1 MNITLAE
8 EHSGRAGNERSFSK
22 ASVLVGRDANEC
34 DVSFENTR
42 YPMVSRKHAELRWQG
57 GKWSVADLGSSF
69 GTYINGQKIDGTAE
83 IAVGDQIQFGL
94 DGPSVRVIWFEV
106 ESDAEWAIDAI
117 PTPPGVRQPEKPEA
131 PSSVITPQH
140 FTAEKQSA
148 PSPLPAARFEFV
160 GVSSRPDLTLTQPLI
175 WIGRDPTCEIVFDA
189 SSATVSR
196 RHASIAD
203 EGPEL
208 TIADNNS
215 FNGTLVNGQ
224 RISSPVTLHHGDEV
238 QFGLGGPVIRLNSPQ
253 RIALDGPGSAV
264 PRKPVT
270 PAAVGEIS
278 SKTMVV
284 QLDRKAAVRADESS
298 KPQLLMTMGFD
309 GKSTLTIGR
318 GEGNDIRLD
327 GLQISNRHARL
338 QSSPS
343 DIVIEDLNSTNG
355 LFVNGTKAAKQ
366 SIGRDDSVQIGT
378 FLIRVE
384 PSGEIGVYDTRSKTR
399 IDVVALTRDVK
410 GRFGSGKIRLFDSI
424 SLSIR
429 PNEFVGLLGPSGA
442 GKSTLMEALAGVHPA
457 TAGNVL
463 INNLD
468 LYRHLDSL
476 KQSIGYVPQDDIIHR
491 ELTVYRTLYYVA
503 KLRLSRDVSSA
514 EISAMID
521 EVLDVTG
528 LTDRRD
534 VAVHKLSGGQRK
546 RVSIAVELVTK
557 PSVIFLDEPTSGLDP
572 ATEDKIMKL
581 FRNIAESGRTVIMTT
596 HAMENVRLFD
606 KIVVLMR
613 GRLVFFGKP
622 DEALKHLGA
631 ANFKELYEKLEDTAD
646 GESNGKGGTAVERAD
661 RASAGWQQK
670 FAATPQ
676 YRDYIAE
683 PLKELGGL
691 PKSGTGKRRRLGIF
705 GSIRQ
710 WVTLS
715 RRYVEVLFKDKL
727 NLFILL
733 AQAPIIALMTFF
745 AMNRELPR
753 DFVYFVVALVAIWFG
768 LSVAAREIIRER
780 PVYRR
785 ERMFNLGILPYLTS
799 KLFVLG
805 VIVTVQ
811 CFFLF
816 VPLKIFDLAGV
827 MSMPGE
833 FFGAAQLWA
842 MLLTAGVG
850 VALGLFVSA
859 VVRTPEVAT
868 SIIPLIL
875 IPQILFSGLVGV
887 PTGISKVAGLLMP
900 SVWAFDT
907 MKRFSTLDTLE
918 PEGAKPRGETK
929 GLGLYEYIESEND
942 RTLEK
947 AERDVEDFKRLA
959 AGEPYDGSPESP
971 LNEKITVPEMKK
983 LPADRSGYVTFL
995 HSWMNEILNQFVLM
1009 LMFGLLVIATLIALK
1024 LKDRE

>member
-1 MNITLAE
+1 MNIILAE
-8 EHSGRAGNERSFSK
+8 EHNGRDGNESSFSK
-22 ASVLVGRDANEC
+22 ASILVGRDANDC
-34 DVSFENTR
+34 DVSFDNSR

-57 GKWSVADLGSSF
+57 GKWSVADLGSSY
-69 GTYINGQKIDGTAE
+69 GTYINGQKIDGTAG
-83 IAVGDQIQFGL
+83 IAVGDRVQFGL
-94 DGPSVRVIWFEV
+94 DGPAVRIIWFEV
-106 ESDAEWAIDAI
+106 ESDADWEIDAT
-117 PTPPGVRQPEKPEA
+117 PTPPGFRQPTRPANSSVFTPEKLATEKP
-131 PSSVITPQH
+131 
-140 FTAEKQSA
+140 SA
-148 PSPLPAARFEFV
+148 PSPMTAARFEFI
-160 GVSSRPDLTLTQPLI
+160 GGPARPDLTLTQPLI
-175 WIGRDPTCEIVFDA
+175 WIGRDPGCEIVFDA
-189 SSATVSR
+189 SSTTVSR
-196 RHASIAD
+196 KHASIAND
-203 EGPEL
+203 GREL

-224 RISSPVTLHHGDEV
+224 RISSPISLHHGDEV

-253 RIALDGPGSAV
+253 RIASDGPV
-264 PRKPVT
+264 QRKPVQNLVE
-270 PAAVGEIS
+270 PIS
-278 SKTMVV
+278 SKTMVA
-284 QLDRKAAVRADESS
+284 QLDRKATSRADDSAE
-298 KPQLLMTMGFD
+298 PQLLMTLGFD
-309 GKSTLTIGR
+309 GKNTLTIGR

-327 GLQISNRHARL
+327 GLQISNRHARI
-338 QSSPS
+338 QSSFS
-343 DIVIEDLNSTNG
+343 GVVIEDLNSTNG
-355 LFVNGTKAAKQ
+355 LFVNGSKATKQ
-366 SIGRDDSVQIGT
+366 GINISDSVQIGT
-378 FLIRVE
+378 FLIRLE
-384 PSGEIGVYDTRSKTR
+384 PSGTIGVYDTRSKTR
-399 IDVVALTRDVK
+399 IDVVSLTRDVK
-410 GRFGSGKIRLFDSI
+410 GRFGSGKVRLFNSV
-424 SLSIR
+424 SLSIK
-429 PNEFVGLLGPSGA
+429 PNEFIGLLGPSGA
-442 GKSTLMEALAGVHPA
+442 GKSTLMEALAGVRPA

-463 INNLD
+463 INNHD

-581 FRNIAESGRTVIMTT
+581 FRHIAESGRTVVMTT

-631 ANFKELYEKLEDTAD
+631 ANFKELYEKLEDAVD
-646 GESNGKGGTAVERAD
+646 GGTADKSNSSDSERAD
-661 RASAGWQQK
+661 DAATGWQRK
-670 FAATPQ
+670 FATTPQ
-676 YRDYIAE
+676 YREYIAE
-683 PLKELGGL
+683 PQKELGSL
-691 PKSGTGKRRRLGIF
+691 PKSGTGKRRRLGIL

-710 WVTLS
+710 WSTLS
-715 RRYVEVLFKDKL
+715 RRYIEILLKDKL

-733 AQAPIIALMTFF
+733 AQAPIIALLTFF
-745 AMNRELPR
+745 VMNREFPR

-780 PVYRR
+780 PVYKR
-785 ERMFNLGILPYLTS
+785 ERMFNLGILPYLAS

-805 VIVTVQ
+805 VIVMVQ

-816 VPLKIFDLAGV
+816 VPLKIFDLAGL

-833 FFGAAQLWA
+833 FFGVAQFWA
-842 MLLTAGVG
+842 MLLTASVG
-850 VALGLFVSA
+850 VAIGLFVSA
-859 VVRTPEVAT
+859 IVRTPEVAA

-887 PTGISKVAGLLMP
+887 PNGINKAVGLLMP
-900 SVWAFDT
+900 SAWAFDT

-918 PEGAKPRGETK
+918 PEGAKPRGGTK
-929 GLGLYEYIESEND
+929 GLGLYEFIESEND

-947 AERDVEDFKRLA
+947 AKRDVDDFKRLA
-959 AGEPYDGSPESP
+959 AGEPYDGSAESP

-995 HSWMNEILNQFVLM
+995 HPWMNEVLNQFVLM
-1009 LMFGLLVIATLIALK
+1009 LMFGLLVVATLIALR

>member
-1 MNITLAE
+1 MNIILAE
-8 EHSGRAGNERSFSK
+8 EHSGRAGTETSFSK
-22 ASVLVGRDANEC
+22 AAVLVGRDANEC
-34 DVSFENTR
+34 DVSFDNTR
-42 YPMVSRKHAELRWQG
+42 YPMVSRKHAELRWEG
-57 GKWSVADLGSSF
+57 EKWYVADLGSSY
-69 GTYINGQKIDGTAE
+69 GTYINGQKIDGAAE

-94 DGPSVRVIWFEV
+94 DGPAVRVIWFEV
-106 ESDAEWAIDAI
+106 ASDDEWAIDAA
-117 PTPPGVRQPEKPEA
+117 PTPVQAPRSDPPRGSSPSVFVPQP
-131 PSSVITPQH
+131 I
-140 FTAEKQSA
+140 SA
-148 PSPLPAARFEFV
+148 PAPPAAVSREPAKLEFV
-160 GVSSRPDLTLTQPLI
+160 GGAVRPEFIISQPTI
-175 WIGRDPTCEIVFDA
+175 WIGRDPACEIVFDA

-196 RHASIAD
+196 RHASM
-203 EGPEL
+203 
-208 TIADNNS
+208 TTSSNSVVIADNNS

-224 RISSPVTLHHGDEV
+224 RISSPTELHHGDEV
-238 QFGLGGPVIRLNSPQ
+238 QFGLGGPVLRLNSPRRISPQGSSVAVQ
-253 RIALDGPGSAV
+253 RIAASSAD
-264 PRKPVT
+264 
-270 PAAVGEIS
+270 IS

-284 QLDRKAAVRADESS
+284 KLDQTPARRSESATD
-298 KPQLLMTMGFD
+298 PQLIKAIGFE
-309 GKSTLTIGR
+309 GKNTLSIGR
-318 GEGNDIRLD
+318 AEGNDIRLD

-338 QSSPS
+338 LSTPS
-343 DIVIEDLNSTNG
+343 GIVIEDLNSTNG

-424 SLSIR
+424 SLSIK

-514 EISAMID
+514 EISAMIE

-534 VAVHKLSGGQRK
+534 VPVHKLSGGQRK

-631 ANFKELYEKLEDTAD
+631 ANFKDLYEKLEDAAD
-646 GESNGKGGTAVERAD
+646 GETASQSGTSAERAE
-661 RASAGWQQK
+661 RAATGWQQK
-670 FAATPQ
+670 FATTPQ
-676 YRDYIAE
+676 YREYIAE

-710 WVTLS
+710 WATLS
-715 RRYVEVLFKDKL
+715 RRYIEVLLKDKL

-745 AMNRELPR
+745 VMNRELPR

-785 ERMFNLGILPYLTS
+785 ERMFNLGILPYLAS

-833 FFGAAQLWA
+833 FFGAAQFWA

-900 SVWAFDT
+900 SAWAFDT

-929 GLGLYEYIESEND
+929 GLGLYEFIESEND

-959 AGEPYDGSPESP
+959 AGESYDGSPESP
-971 LNEKITVPEMKK
+971 LNEKLTVPEMKK
-983 LPADRSGYVTFL
+983 LPEDRSKYVTFL
-995 HSWMNEILNQFVLM
+995 HPWMNEVLNQFVLM
-1009 LMFGLLVIATLIALK
+1009 LMFGILVIATLIALK